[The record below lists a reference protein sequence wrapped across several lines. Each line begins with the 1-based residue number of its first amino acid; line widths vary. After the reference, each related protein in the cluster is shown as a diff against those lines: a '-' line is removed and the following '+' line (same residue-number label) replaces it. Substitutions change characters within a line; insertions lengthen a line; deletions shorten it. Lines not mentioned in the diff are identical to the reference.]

1 MRHQG
6 PHPEHPL
13 GGPRG
18 RRRTELSKHV
28 ARGCRMDS
36 ATTGKERAMKTVSDL
51 LRAKAARLVSIRPDA
66 SVLDAIKLLAQEDVG
81 AAIVMEGER
90 LAGIFSE
97 RDYTRKVIL
106 QGRSSNSTRVEE
118 IMTRTVISVSTRTR
132 ECMQL
137 MTEKQIRH
145 LPVLD
150 DKRVIGMVSIR
161 DIVGD
166 IIADQDFTIEQ
177 LEHYISGQ

>member
-1 MRHQG
+1 MAK
-6 PHPEHPL
+6 
-13 GGPRG
+13 GG
-18 RRRTELSKHV
+18 LK
-28 ARGCRMDS
+28 
-36 ATTGKERAMKTVSDL
+36 MKTVAEL
-51 LRAKAARLVSIRPDA
+51 LRLKPARVVKVRPEQ
-66 SVLDAIKLLAQEDVG
+66 SVLDAIKVLAEQDVG
-81 AAIVMEGER
+81 AAIVMTGER

-106 QGRSSNSTRVEE
+106 KGRSSDATRVEE
-118 IMTRTVISVSTRTR
+118 IMTSNVIVVSPRTHAR

-137 MTEKQIRH
+137 MTEKNIRH
-145 LPVLD
+145 LPVVD
-150 DKRVIGMVSIR
+150 EGRVIGMVSIR

>member
-1 MRHQG
+1 
-6 PHPEHPL
+6 
-13 GGPRG
+13 
-18 RRRTELSKHV
+18 
-28 ARGCRMDS
+28 
-36 ATTGKERAMKTVSDL
+36 MKNVSDL
-51 LRAKAARLVSIRPDA
+51 LKSRARELVTISPEQ
-66 SVLDAIKLLAQEDVG
+66 SVLDAIKVLAQHDIG
-81 AAIVMEGER
+81 AAVVMSGDR
-90 LAGIFSE
+90 MAGIFSE

-106 QGRSSNSTRVEE
+106 KGRSSDTTRVEE
-118 IMTRTVISVSTRTR
+118 IMTPRVVCVSMRTTTR

-137 MTEKQIRH
+137 MTDKQIRH

-150 DKRVIGMVSIR
+150 EGRPVGMVSIR